1 MAVENGKDEDA
12 SLNLPVIKNPHRR
25 VWFYEGD
32 LVRITHISRSQGLVT
47 LFNCTKDCNMVTT
60 MVEFKRKRKR
70 AFTIMETSKLL
81 NYHRKSIPRLVKSG
95 LLPPPTGELPGGR
108 TAFHYLSYYSEDQIY
123 EARNLMA
130 QTHIGRPR
138 KDGKVTNNRVPTEQ
152 ELRYSM
158 GEGMIYYV
166 KDDSGKFIPVF
177 SETM

>member
-1 MAVENGKDEDA
+1 MVVAYGKGQDE
-12 SLNLPVIKNPHRR
+12 SLALPVIKTPHRR
-25 VWFYEGD
+25 IWFLDDD
-32 LVRITHISRSQGLVT
+32 LVRVTHVSRSQGMVT

-95 LLPPPTGELPGGR
+95 ILPKPTGELPGGK
-108 TAFHYLSYYSEDQIY
+108 TAFHYLSYYNEDQIW
-123 EARNLMA
+123 EARKLLS

-152 ELRYSM
+152 ELRYAM
-158 GEGMIYYV
+158 GEGLIYYV
-166 KDDSGKFIPVF
+166 KDETGKFIPVF
-177 SETM
+177 SETV